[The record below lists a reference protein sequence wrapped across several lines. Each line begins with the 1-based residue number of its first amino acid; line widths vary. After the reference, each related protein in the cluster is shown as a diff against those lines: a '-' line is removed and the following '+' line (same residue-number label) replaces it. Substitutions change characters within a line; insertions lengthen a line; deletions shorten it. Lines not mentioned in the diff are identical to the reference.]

1 MTEPNLLD
9 RLIGKRFQQT
19 RRDLR
24 AITSGLQGG
33 KPKPFTIKTGDGWPE
48 IEPRVQR
55 QKLRGE
61 AVELLGRRMLTED
74 SVELTLAF
82 TDRRALNATPG
93 QFITLE
99 TTIDEQIVRRPY
111 SLSRVDNVKGE
122 FRVAVRHVP
131 KGLMSTYLVHTE
143 HSPNL
148 TALGPS
154 GDFGLAS
161 IDWKPKRALLIA
173 AGSGVTP
180 IRSMVE
186 PILEQLKTSKVDLF
200 LLNRDSDSSMY
211 QNELQTIATQNPK
224 RVTLTHWYSR
234 GKSPKGRLTQDDFK
248 HYLSTTYKRSKPDLI
263 AICGPDSVQLL
274 LEPILTTHFPEA
286 TLSLETFT
294 PASSSEP
301 STRLGVQSAIEIVVG
316 EKSQTITVEGE
327 QSILDAGLEAGIEL
341 PFSCT
346 VGGCGACIAKC
357 TKGRVSMPALNA
369 LSESERADGMILTCV
384 AQARGA
390 ATIEVGA

>member
-1 MTEPNLLD
+1 MN
-9 RLIGKRFQQT
+9 RLIGNRFQQT

-24 AITSGLQGG
+24 AIASGLQGG
-33 KPKPFTIKTGDGWPE
+33 KPKPFTIKTGDGWPAVE
-48 IEPRVQR
+48 QRVQR

-61 AVELLGRRMLTED
+61 VLELLARRMLTED

-82 TDRRALNATPG
+82 PDRRPLHAKPG

-99 TTIDEQIVRRPY
+99 TIIEDQTVRRPY
-111 SLSRVDNVKGE
+111 SLSQVDDSNGE
-122 FRVAVRHVP
+122 FKVAIRHVP
-131 KGLMSTYLVHTE
+131 KGLMSTYLVHGKTT
-143 HSPNL
+143 PNL

-161 IDWKPKRALLIA
+161 IDHKPKRALLIG

-186 PILEQLKTSKVDLF
+186 PILAQNKTSKVDLF
-200 LLNRDSDSSMY
+200 LLNRNEQSAMY
-211 QNELQTIATQNPK
+211 QSELESIAKQNPK
-224 RVTLTHWYSR
+224 RATLTNWYSR
-234 GKSPKGRLTQDDFK
+234 TDDSRGRLSQDDFRL
-248 HYLSTTYKRSKPDLI
+248 YLDKTYKRAKPELI
-263 AICGPDSVQLL
+263 AICGPDSVQSI
-274 LEPILTTHFPEA
+274 LEPVLRDYFPNA
-286 TLSLETFT
+286 TVTLETFT
-294 PASSSEP
+294 PAGSSEP
-301 STRLGVQSAIEIVVG
+301 STRLGVQSAIEIVSG
-316 EKSQTITVEGE
+316 GTSKTITVEGD

-369 LSESERADGMILTCV
+369 LNESERADGMILTCV
-384 AQARGA
+384 AQARGP
-390 ATIEVGA
+390 ATIEVDA

>member
-1 MTEPNLLD
+1 MTEPNLLN
-9 RLIGKRFQQT
+9 RLIGNRFQQT

-48 IEPRVQR
+48 VEQRVQR

-61 AVELLGRRMLTED
+61 ALELVTRRMLTAD

-82 TDRRALNATPG
+82 PDRRPLHAKPG

-99 TTIDEQIVRRPY
+99 TIIDDAVVRRPY
-111 SLSRVDNVKGE
+111 SLSQVDDTDGLFK
-122 FRVAVRHVP
+122 VAIRHVS
-131 KGLMSTYLVHTE
+131 KGLMSTYLVHHETA
-143 HSPNL
+143 PNL

-161 IDWKPKRALLIA
+161 IDHKPKRALLIA

-186 PILEQLKTSKVDLF
+186 PILAQNKTSKVDLF
-200 LLNRDSDSSMY
+200 LLNRDAQTAMY
-211 QNELQTIATQNPK
+211 QDELESIIKQNAKRATMTN
-224 RVTLTHWYSR
+224 WYSR
-234 GKSPKGRLTQDDFK
+234 ASESQARLSQDDFK
-248 HYLSTTYKRSKPDLI
+248 LYLDKTYKRSRPDLI
-263 AICGPDSVQLL
+263 AICGPDSVQSL
-274 LEPILTTHFPEA
+274 LEPVLKEYFPNA

-294 PASSSEP
+294 PAGSSEP
-301 STRLGVQSAIEIVVG
+301 STRLGVQSAIEIVTG
-316 EKSQTITVEGE
+316 ETSTTLTIEGD
-327 QSILDAGLEAGIEL
+327 QSILDAGLEAGLEL

-369 LSESERADGMILTCV
+369 LSDAERADGMILTCV
-384 AQARGA
+384 AQARGP